1 MLLRSAQDLSL
12 ERYALADKMSTL
24 ISELNSGEAKSNGR
38 TDEQRDAG
46 QEATQE
52 ERQESVL
59 ERMETMQRE
68 LQHLEAGLLWI
79 SVLEQVLVLR
89 YVGTTICC
97 LNHVL
102 MTARKH

>member
-24 ISELNSGEAKSNGR
+24 ISELNSGEAKSNGD
-38 TDEQRDAG
+38 TNGQRDAG

-52 ERQESVL
+52 RQKSVL
-59 ERMETMQRE
+59 KRMETMQTE

-97 LNHVL
+97 LNHIL